1 MVKIESEIK
10 RHYNDILADFRHKL
24 AKKYKYTRFIIII
37 IYFIF
42 AILIAIAKINFIF
55 KLIFCAILI
64 WLLFL
69 AMQQMQKKILQSL
82 GFKNMR
88 DYLKSELRKT
98 FIQKKLFHSQ
108 LLKPIISSLDNKTTI
123 KFNPALLISFLF
135 FIFNPFWNYFI
146 NEQLEEKIA
155 LSKITSSTLLLLTI
169 LFILFAPPYI
179 IYKILIKDNK
189 DLLVV
194 LNELLYEAIYKEI
207 NKSSYFYTSTALER
221 IN

>member
-10 RHYNDILADFRHKL
+10 RFYNDILANFRHEL
-24 AKKYKYTRFIIII
+24 AKKYKNTRYIIII
-37 IYFIF
+37 IYFIC

-55 KLIFCAILI
+55 QLILCALLIL
-64 WLLFL
+64 LLFL
-69 AMQQMQKKILQSL
+69 VMQHLQKKTLQSL
-82 GFKNMR
+82 GFKSMR

-146 NEQLEEKIA
+146 NKQFEEKIA
-155 LSKITSSTLLLLTI
+155 LSKITSITLLILTL
-169 LFILFAPPYI
+169 LFIFFAPPYI
-179 IYKILIKDNK
+179 FYKILI
-189 DLLVV
+189 
-194 LNELLYEAIYKEI
+194 
-207 NKSSYFYTSTALER
+207 
-221 IN
+221 

>member
-10 RHYNDILADFRHKL
+10 RQYNDILANFRHKL
-24 AKKYKYTRFIIII
+24 AKKYKYTRYIITI
-37 IYFIF
+37 IYFIL

-55 KLIFCAILI
+55 KLILCAILI
-64 WLLFL
+64 LLFFL
-69 AMQQMQKKILQSL
+69 VMQQMQKKTLQSL
-82 GFKNMR
+82 GFKSMR
-88 DYLKSELRKT
+88 DYLKFELRKT

-135 FIFNPFWNYFI
+135 FIFNPFWNYLI
-146 NEQLEEKIA
+146 NIQLEETIA
-155 LSKITSSTLLLLTI
+155 LSKITSFTLLLLTL

-189 DLLVV
+189 DLLAV
-194 LNELLYEAIYKEI
+194 LNDLLYEVLYKEI
-207 NKSSYFYTSTALER
+207 NKSSYFYTAPL
-221 IN
+221 

>member
-10 RHYNDILADFRHKL
+10 RQYNDILANFRHKL
-24 AKKYKYTRFIIII
+24 AKKYKYTRYIITI
-37 IYFIF
+37 IYFIL

-55 KLIFCAILI
+55 KLILCAILI
-64 WLLFL
+64 LLFFL
-69 AMQQMQKKILQSL
+69 VMQQMQKKTLQSL
-82 GFKNMR
+82 GFKSMR
-88 DYLKSELRKT
+88 DYLKFELRKT

-135 FIFNPFWNYFI
+135 FIFNPFWNYLI
-146 NEQLEEKIA
+146 NKQLEETIA
-155 LSKITSSTLLLLTI
+155 LSKITSFTLLLLTL

-189 DLLVV
+189 DLLAV
-194 LNELLYEAIYKEI
+194 LNDLLYEVLYKEI
-207 NKSSYFYTSTALER
+207 NKSSYFYTAPL
-221 IN
+221 